1 MAVGVDEHEGGVVL
15 VIASEQRRD
24 VVPERRG
31 VDAETIQRGARLF
44 EVGLDALAA
53 EAFDVVFGV
62 ATHGV
67 AYFLV
72 GINGVAR
79 EHAEEMGGF
88 GPRHLREC
96 GDGEEGF
103 LSAEDVAADFFT
115 EDGRIALR

>member
-1 MAVGVDEHEGGVVL
+1 MNMKEESFL

-31 VDAETIQRGARLF
+31 VDTETIQRGACLF

-72 GINGVAR
+72 GIDWSRDASMRRNGWFR
-79 EHAEEMGGF
+79 PPTFCE
-88 GPRHLREC
+88 
-96 GDGEEGF
+96 
-103 LSAEDVAADFFT
+103 SAV
-115 EDGRIALR
+115 R